1 MDRVDEFQGMKD
13 ILFKIEV
20 VAIGA
25 LTLLGGAMMI
35 WGKIGCLFNA

>member
-20 VAIGA
+20 VVIGA
-25 LTLLGGAMMI
+25 LTLLGSAMMI
-35 WGKIGCLFNA
+35 WGKVAALFR

>member
-1 MDRVDEFQGMKD
+1 MKD

-20 VAIGA
+20 VVIGS

-35 WGKIGCLFNA
+35 WGKVGPLFR